1 MRYFTTL
8 AALIISVS
16 FTYSQKLEKLN
27 SGVYNWPD
35 LPVETTESG
44 ERRQIFEGHTNS
56 LSYFEVHVTTL
67 NPGKAPH
74 SSHVHSDME
83 ELIIVK
89 EGVIGLSIND
99 QNKVLGSGSVVL
111 ASPGDKHGIW
121 NEGDSQASYYILRWK
136 VDRPVDMERSEKA
149 GGSQYYDWNEIAS
162 KATEKGFHRQFMERP
177 TALLEELEMHVT
189 TLNEGISS
197 HGEHVHESEEMVII
211 IKGEVEKSIGGIQY
225 KLGPGSVIL
234 LVDNVPHGI
243 RNSGTGPCEYFAF
256 RWE

>member
-1 MRYFTTL
+1 M
-8 AALIISVS
+8 
-16 FTYSQKLEKLN
+16 
-27 SGVYNWPD
+27 
-35 LPVETTESG
+35 
-44 ERRQIFEGHTNS
+44 RRQIIEGHSNS
-56 LSYFEVHVTTL
+56 LSYFEVHVTTI

-89 EGVIGLSIND
+89 
-99 QNKVLGSGSVVL
+99 
-111 ASPGDKHGIW
+111 
-121 NEGDSQASYYILRWK
+121 EGDSQASYYILRWK
-136 VDRPVDMERSEKA
+136 VDRPVDMERSEKG
-149 GGSQYYDWNEIAS
+149 GGSHYYDWNEIVS
-162 KATEKGFHRQFMERP
+162 IATEKGYHRQFMERP

-189 TLNEGISS
+189 TLNEEISS

-225 KLGPGSVIL
+225 ILGPGSGIL